1 MGHAATPRKLFQF
14 NLRDTPF
21 CDSDG
26 IQMGDVNHIFLECS
40 KNTGAIDLF
49 YIRSS
54 QKIPFPTTN
63 AINCGLFQSWL
74 SWVRG
79 NNKTI
84 NSIQTIYLEI
94 LKINIVT

>member
-21 CDSDG
+21 CDCDG
-26 IQMGDVNHIFLECS
+26 IQMGNVNRIFLACS

-54 QKIPFPTTN
+54 QKIPFPTLMQLILAYFN
-63 AINCGLFQSWL
+63 PDCHESEIQDAIIKLLITSKL
-74 SWVRG
+74 Y
-79 NNKTI
+79 I
-84 NSIQTIYLEI
+84 
-94 LKINIVT
+94 

>member
-21 CDSDG
+21 CDCDG
-26 IQMGDVNHIFLECS
+26 IQMEDVNHIFLGCS

-54 QKIPFPTTN
+54 PKIPFPT
-63 AINCGLFQSWL
+63 
-74 SWVRG
+74 
-79 NNKTI
+79 
-84 NSIQTIYLEI
+84 SIQLILAYFNPDCHESEI
-94 LKINIVT
+94 QEEIIKLLIGSKLYI